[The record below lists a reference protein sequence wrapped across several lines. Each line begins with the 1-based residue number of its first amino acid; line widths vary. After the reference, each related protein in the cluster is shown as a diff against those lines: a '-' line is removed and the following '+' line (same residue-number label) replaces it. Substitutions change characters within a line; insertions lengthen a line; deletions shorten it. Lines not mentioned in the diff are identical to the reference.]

1 MVTNVIALRVDDNT
15 LNLIG
20 KLIKYKLVGNKADAL
35 RWIMQNGIKNA
46 KKAIEAKEK
55 NQAIIN
61 EWKKRGPP
69 DLPQDLSEISIRDRD

>member
-15 LNLIG
+15 LNLIE
-20 KLIKYKLVGNKADAL
+20 KMIKYKLVGNKADAL

-61 EWKKRGPP
+61 EWKKRGSP
-69 DLPQDLSEISIRDRD
+69 DLPQNLSEISIKDRD